1 MKKLALY
8 PNGVYNQ
15 KAEIPH
21 RGMHVF
27 IIIKLAHP
35 SYFCAEPSA
44 QRDAFMQNRYRNGC
58 NESNANP
65 PDGYPWHRIAED
77 LRGGKGKKMKEG
89 YSKSKPAPAVGF
101 NPALTAGKKL
111 EPAGG
116 TNSALDTGSSQVPGS
131 PSTPSSAEVDTGTDP
146 HPGCACHASRKKHR
160 STAEERDL
168 INRLNRIEG
177 QIRGIKKMLEAD
189 AYCPDVLTQVAAARC
204 AMNSFAKVLLASHI
218 RSCVIEDLEA
228 GREETIEE
236 LVDTVQKLLK
246 A

>member
-1 MKKLALY
+1 MRSCKTDIAMAVTNKT
-8 PNGVYNQ
+8 Q
-15 KAEIPH
+15 IH
-21 RGMHVF
+21 R
-27 IIIKLAHP
+27 I
-35 SYFCAEPSA
+35 
-44 QRDAFMQNRYRNGC
+44 
-58 NESNANP
+58 
-65 PDGYPWHRIAED
+65 GYPWHRIAED

-89 YSKSKPAPAVGF
+89 YSKSKPAPAAGFSPASIAGFNQAPAAGF
-101 NPALTAGKKL
+101 NPA
-111 EPAGG
+111 PAGG
-116 TNSALDTGSSQVPGS
+116 INSALDTGSSQVHES
-131 PSTPSSAEVDTGTDP
+131 LSTPAPAAVEAGTDP
-146 HPGCACHASRKKHR
+146 HPGCACHAGRKKHR

-168 INRLNRIEG
+168 ITRLNRIEG

>member
-1 MKKLALY
+1 
-8 PNGVYNQ
+8 
-15 KAEIPH
+15 
-21 RGMHVF
+21 
-27 IIIKLAHP
+27 
-35 SYFCAEPSA
+35 
-44 QRDAFMQNRYRNGC
+44 
-58 NESNANP
+58 
-65 PDGYPWHRIAED
+65 
-77 LRGGKGKKMKEG
+77 MKEG
-89 YSKSKPAPAVGF
+89 CSKSKPAPAAGFSPASTAGF
-101 NPALTAGKKL
+101 NQA
-111 EPAGG
+111 PAGG
-116 TNSALDTGSSQVPGS
+116 INSALDTGSSQVHES
-131 PSTPSSAEVDTGTDP
+131 LSTPAPAAAEAGADP
-146 HPGCACHASRKKHR
+146 HPGCACHAGRKKHR

-246 A
+246 AKTD

>member
-1 MKKLALY
+1 MRSCKTDIAM
-8 PNGVYNQ
+8 
-15 KAEIPH
+15 A
-21 RGMHVF
+21 
-27 IIIKLAHP
+27 
-35 SYFCAEPSA
+35 
-44 QRDAFMQNRYRNGC
+44 AFWT
-58 NESNANP
+58 SNTNTL
-65 PDGYPWHRIAED
+65 DEYPWHRIAED

-89 YSKSKPAPAVGF
+89 CSKSKPAPAAGFSPASTAGFNQAPAAGF
-101 NPALTAGKKL
+101 NPAPTAGFN
-111 EPAGG
+111 PAPAAGLNPAPVGG
-116 TNSALDTGSSQVPGS
+116 TNSALDTGSSQVHES
-131 PSTPSSAEVDTGTDP
+131 LSTPAPAAAEAGTDP
-146 HPGCACHASRKKHR
+146 HSGCACHTDRKKHR
-160 STAEERDL
+160 SAAEERDL
-168 INRLNRIEG
+168 ITRLNRIEG

>member
-1 MKKLALY
+1 MRSCKTDIAM
-8 PNGVYNQ
+8 
-15 KAEIPH
+15 A
-21 RGMHVF
+21 
-27 IIIKLAHP
+27 
-35 SYFCAEPSA
+35 
-44 QRDAFMQNRYRNGC
+44 AFWT
-58 NESNANP
+58 SNANI
-65 PDGYPWHRIAED
+65 PDEYPWHRIAED

-89 YSKSKPAPAVGF
+89 CSKSKPAPAAGF
-101 NPALTAGKKL
+101 NPASTAGFNQA
-111 EPAGG
+111 PAGG
-116 TNSALDTGSSQVPGS
+116 INSALDTGSSQVHESLSIPA
-131 PSTPSSAEVDTGTDP
+131 PAAADTGTDP
-146 HPGCACHASRKKHR
+146 HPGCACHAGRKKHR

>member
-1 MKKLALY
+1 MRSCKTDIAMA
-8 PNGVYNQ
+8 VTNQ
-15 KAEIPH
+15 TQI
-21 RGMHVF
+21 RR
-27 IIIKLAHP
+27 I
-35 SYFCAEPSA
+35 
-44 QRDAFMQNRYRNGC
+44 
-58 NESNANP
+58 
-65 PDGYPWHRIAED
+65 GYPWHRIAED
-77 LRGGKGKKMKEG
+77 LRGGKEKKMKEG
-89 YSKSKPAPAVGF
+89 YSKSKPALNTDFTPA
-101 NPALTAGKKL
+101 PAAAEAG
-111 EPAGG
+111 A
-116 TNSALDTGSSQVPGS
+116 
-131 PSTPSSAEVDTGTDP
+131 DP
-146 HPGCACHASRKKHR
+146 HPGCACHAGRKKHR

-168 INRLNRIEG
+168 ITRLNRIEG